1 MILNKNILKE
11 KLIDEVVLA
20 LKNIKEKTPLV
31 YHLTNTVTI
40 NDCANI
46 TLAIGGS
53 PLMSFCIE
61 EIEEIIEFSSSVV
74 LNIGTMDKSME
85 TMAVEVGKIANKLK
99 KPIIL
104 DPVGVGAT
112 KARKNLVNALL
123 KEIKF
128 TVIKGNMAEIK
139 SILNIDSLSR
149 GVDSLEKDDSGEK
162 LVKLAAKKFNS
173 VIAITGEIDYIGN
186 QEIVFKVMNGHK
198 KMELVTGTGC
208 MISSLIGAFLGGK
221 NNSLVSAVGG
231 VLSMGI
237 AGELAEKNFIGT
249 GSLKV
254 NIMDNISNLT
264 EEIIR
269 KNEKISSTI

>member
-1 MILNKNILKE
+1 MKGELV
-11 KLIDEVVLA
+11 DEVVLA